1 MYILCT
7 KFMIKLFVDPEL
19 DFSYSNNISYMI
31 LALVP
36 CYLLSPYYFQAHVPS
51 PEMNQVNKSF
61 V

>member
-1 MYILCT
+1 
-7 KFMIKLFVDPEL
+7 MIKLFVDPEL

-51 PEMNQVNKSF
+51 PEMKQVNKSF